1 MTTIAQ
7 GTVVSA
13 TRRDARTTLRR
24 AASVAVAAASAV
36 GSWLLH
42 HFEAI
47 RDAGQLGGDYETE
60 AGRWGGARI

>member
-1 MTTIAQ
+1 MTTIAH
-7 GTVVSA
+7 GTVVPA
-13 TRRDARTTLRR
+13 ARRDPRTTLRR
-24 AASVAVAAASAV
+24 AASVAFAAAATV

-42 HFEAI
+42 RVEAI